1 MTAIHSGSSRQ
12 RIVRVSLISLM
23 VIGFAVAYLWDGFR
37 GYPERNRQELIKL
50 LNLDQAAASQLVID
64 PNLTASEADRRLGII
79 GRDKLNSVEKLTTAF
94 GKPSLVH
101 GGEAYYLGQAG
112 WLKVRIAAGG
122 GESDAWVRAGK
133 SETDIQL
140 QRWIGIV
147 LSGLGIVLA
156 IHMIRVLR
164 FRVTVDSSSL
174 KITGRQLIPLA
185 SISAIDA
192 GEFQKTGRIEVR
204 FDDGRMQRSARLDDY
219 QVMDLKGIVA
229 AICKEQGMPD
239 PLAAASTKT
248 TDA

>member
-1 MTAIHSGSSRQ
+1 
-12 RIVRVSLISLM
+12 M

-50 LNLDQAAASQLVID
+50 LNLDQVAASQLVID

-101 GGEAYYLGQAG
+101 GGEAYYMGQAG
-112 WLKVRIAAGG
+112 WVKVKTGG
-122 GESDAWVRAGK
+122 GGAGEWVRAGK
-133 SETDIQL
+133 SDTDIQL
-140 QRWIGIV
+140 QRWIGIALSV
-147 LSGLGIVLA
+147 LGVVLA
-156 IHMIRVLR
+156 VHMIRVLL
-164 FRVTVDSSSL
+164 FRVAVDSSSL
-174 KITGRQLIPLA
+174 KITGRQPIPLA

-204 FDDGRMQRSARLDDY
+204 FDGGGMQRSVRLDDY

-229 AICKEQGMPD
+229 AICKERGMPD
-239 PLAAASTKT
+239 PLAAASTRT

>member
-101 GGEAYYLGQAG
+101 GGEAYYMGQAG
-112 WLKVRIAAGG
+112 WVKVKTGG
-122 GESDAWVRAGK
+122 GGTGEWVRAGK

-140 QRWIGIV
+140 QRWIAMG
-147 LSGLGIVLA
+147 LSAFGVALL
-156 IHMIRVLR
+156 IHLVRVLM
-164 FRVTVDSSSL
+164 FRVAVDSNTLRISGRQPIPISSINTVD
-174 KITGRQLIPLA
+174 
-185 SISAIDA
+185 A
-192 GEFQKTGRIEVR
+192 GDFNKTGRIGILY
-204 FDDGRMQRSARLDDY
+204 DDGRSARSVRLDDY

-229 AICKEQGMPD
+229 AICKERGIPD
-239 PLAAASTKT
+239 PLGTAPAQVSSA
-248 TDA
+248 